1 MTPNTPSQTQSHTES
16 PARSP
21 LAAAATATDAADA
34 DDAPRT
40 RLELQAVYAL
50 PLPDLLYRAQTVH
63 RQHHDPNVVQ
73 LSTLSNIKQGGCPE
87 DCAYCPQAAR
97 YDAGVEA
104 APLLDP
110 VTVRHQAESAKA
122 GGSTRFCMG
131 AAWRDVPTDER
142 FQEVLGLVRE
152 VADLDMEVC
161 CTLGMVTEGQAV
173 ELRDAGCTVYNHNLD
188 TSREYYGEIIST
200 RTYDDRLE
208 TLAAVRRAGLEVC
221 CGGILGMGEST
232 GDRIGL
238 LEQLAALQPHPE
250 SVPINSLVAVE
261 GTPLGEGGAAGA
273 VDPIELVR
281 TIATARIAMP
291 MTQVR
296 LSAGRREMSTELQ
309 ALCFLAGASSIFT
322 GDKLLTTPN
331 PCHNDD
337 LDMLKSLGMRP
348 QTR

>member
-1 MTPNTPSQTQSHTES
+1 VTTPPPDS
-16 PARSP
+16 AI
-21 LAAAATATDAADA
+21 AGTAP
-34 DDAPRT
+34 APRT
-40 RLELQAVYAL
+40 RAELEAVYAL

-63 RQHHDPNVVQ
+63 RTHHDPNVVQ

-104 APLLDP
+104 APLLDAA
-110 VTVRHQAESAKA
+110 TVRHQAVAAKD

-152 VADLDMEVC
+152 VSDLGMEVC
-161 CTLGMVTEGQAV
+161 CTLGMVTESQAV
-173 ELRDAGCTVYNHNLD
+173 ELRDAGCNVYNHNLD

-200 RTYDDRLE
+200 RTYDDRLN
-208 TLAAVRRAGLEVC
+208 TLAAVRKAGLEVC

-232 GDRIGL
+232 NDRIGL
-238 LEQLAALQPHPE
+238 LEQLAALEPHPE

-261 GTPLGEGGAAGA
+261 GTPLGEGGAKAEAKAIGG

-291 MTQVR
+291 TTAVR
-296 LSAGRREMSTELQ
+296 LSAGRREMSRELQ
-309 ALCFLAGASSIFT
+309 AMCFFAGANSIFT

-337 LDMLKSLGMRP
+337 LDMLSSFGMRP
-348 QTR
+348 QTL